1 MDIWDEIKK
10 LTGYQSGNGGV
21 DSYGVDH
28 SGFSTRD
35 ELEYQ
40 SARLARENQ
49 LAEGFAKQ
57 GIAEENYPQFGT
69 NFWGGSPENNYGFG
83 TSNIKQNIENV
94 TNRLNNNTNNGQ
106 ITTNSDYTVNTESLV
121 GKPSS
126 YFQNNNTYGSAFGAN
141 INGLS
146 GNTNNL
152 NNTAIGG
159 FNQSTNLKTN
169 PSLNTTPIFQ
179 NQTSTQLPNNNVPQ
193 LRMPAGSEQQIT
205 MPSYELQQQL
215 QQPSTWD
222 KVKNAANNFAGGTEA
237 FSVGYAT
244 GATLGNFDEGMGT
257 ATAALTGN
265 RNNYTMGRD
274 ATRQLQNDLQQQH
287 PIAYGVG
294 EFTGAMTTPM
304 HLAKD
309 TTFANKALNA
319 FTDTIN
325 ASAGY
330 AENWNDFGTNLVAN
344 GAANWLGLKFE
355 QLPIFRASAKP
366 LMQLGKK
373 FFKQGI
379 NSSADKAKN
388 MFYDD
393 DDEDKY

>member
-10 LTGYQSGNGGV
+10 LSGYQSGYGGV

-49 LAEGFAKQ
+49 LAENYSKQ

-83 TSNIKQNIENV
+83 ASNIKQNIENV
-94 TNRLNNNTNNGQ
+94 TNQLNNGFSNTG
-106 ITTNSDYTVNTESLV
+106 V
-121 GKPSS
+121 
-126 YFQNNNTYGSAFGAN
+126 QNNA
-141 INGLS
+141 
-146 GNTNNL
+146 
-152 NNTAIGG
+152 
-159 FNQSTNLKTN
+159 Q
-169 PSLNTTPIFQ
+169 
-179 NQTSTQLPNNNVPQ
+179 QLQ
-193 LRMPAGSEQQIT
+193 MPAGTQQQIT

-222 KVKNAANNFAGGTEA
+222 KVKNAANNFAEGTEA

-244 GATLGNFDEGMGT
+244 GATLGNFDEGMGA
-257 ATAALTGN
+257 ATAAVTLN
-265 RNNYTMGRD
+265 PNNYSMGRD
-274 ATRQLQNDLQQQH
+274 AIRQLQNDLQQQH

-304 HLAKD
+304 HLAKGEN
-309 TTFANKALNA
+309 FKQKAFNA
-319 FTDTIN
+319 LTDTLN

-330 AENWNDFGTNLVAN
+330 AENWNDFGTNLAVNGIAN
-344 GAANWLGLKFE
+344 IIGLTAE
-355 QLPIFRASAKP
+355 QLPLWRASARP
-366 LMQLGKK
+366 LTQFGKK

-379 NSSADKAKN
+379 NSSADKVKN
-388 MFYDD
+388 MYYKEE
-393 DDEDKY
+393 DEEKYY

>member
-10 LTGYQSGNGGV
+10 LSGYQSGNGGV

-57 GIAEENYPQFGT
+57 GIAEEDYPQFGT
-69 NFWGGSPENNYGFG
+69 DFWGGSPENNYGFG
-83 TSNIKQNIENV
+83 SSNISQNIQNV
-94 TNRLNNNTNNGQ
+94 TNQLNNNGFNNSADNGQ
-106 ITTNSDYTVNTESLV
+106 VTTNSDYTVNTESLV

-126 YFQNNNTYGSAFGAN
+126 YFQNNN
-141 INGLS
+141 
-146 GNTNNL
+146 
-152 NNTAIGG
+152 
-159 FNQSTNLKTN
+159 Q
-169 PSLNTTPIFQ
+169 Q
-179 NQTSTQLPNNNVPQ
+179 QLQ
-193 LRMPAGSEQQIT
+193 MPAGTQQQIT

-244 GATLGNFDEGMGT
+244 GATLGNFDEGMGA
-257 ATAALTGN
+257 ATAAVTFN
-265 RNNYTMGRD
+265 PNNYTMGRN

-304 HLAKD
+304 HLAKGEN
-309 TTFANKALNA
+309 FKQKAFNA
-319 FTDTIN
+319 LTDTLN

-330 AENWNDFGTNLVAN
+330 AENLNDFGTNLAVNGIAN
-344 GAANWLGLKFE
+344 IAGLTLDKI
-355 QLPIFRASAKP
+355 PITRAVGSTTAK
-366 LMQLGKK
+366 LLTNGRKVV
-373 FFKQGI
+373 KQGI
-379 NSSADKAKN
+379 NSFGDKLKN
-388 MFYDD
+388 MYYKE
-393 DDEDKY
+393 DEDEERYY

>member
-10 LTGYQSGNGGV
+10 LSGYQSGRGGV

-49 LAEGFAKQ
+49 LAENFSKQ

-69 NFWGGSPENNYGFG
+69 NFWGGTPENNYGFG

-94 TNRLNNNTNNGQ
+94 TNQLNNNANNGQ
-106 ITTNSDYTVNTESLV
+106 VTTNSDYTVNTESLV

-126 YFQNNNTYGSAFGAN
+126 YFQNN
-141 INGLS
+141 I
-146 GNTNNL
+146 
-152 NNTAIGG
+152 
-159 FNQSTNLKTN
+159 Q
-169 PSLNTTPIFQ
+169 Q
-179 NQTSTQLPNNNVPQ
+179 Q
-193 LRMPAGSEQQIT
+193 LRMPAGTQQQIT

-244 GATLGNFDEGMGT
+244 GATLGNFDEGMGA
-257 ATAALTGN
+257 ATAAVTLN
-265 RNNYTMGRD
+265 PNNYSMGRD
-274 ATRQLQNDLQQQH
+274 AIRQLQNDLQQQH

-304 HLAKD
+304 HLAKGEN
-309 TTFANKALNA
+309 FKQKAFNA
-319 FTDTIN
+319 LTDTLN

-330 AENWNDFGTNLVAN
+330 AENWNDFGTNLAVNGIAN
-344 GAANWLGLKFE
+344 IIGLTAE
-355 QLPIFRASAKP
+355 QLPLWRASARP
-366 LMQLGKK
+366 LMQFGKK

-379 NSSADKAKN
+379 NSSADKVKN
-388 MFYDD
+388 MYYKEE
-393 DDEDKY
+393 DEEKYY